1 MTTSQNLRTAG
12 SDCLHIFPC
21 RPELYSCGSAPYR
34 PAMTVQPT
42 QAILIVDFGSQ
53 VTQLIARRIRESGVY
68 CEIAPFNAAE
78 EAFRRLDP
86 KGVVFSGGPASVTEA
101 ESPRAPELLFESGV
115 PLLAICYGQQTLHA
129 QLGGKVIAS
138 DQREFGRAFID
149 IVAPSALFDGLW
161 SVGEKHQVWM
171 SHGDRVETLAAG
183 FEVVARSEGAP
194 FAIATNERAKRYS
207 LMFHPEVVHTPDGG
221 KLLANFVRH
230 VCGCAGDWTMAS
242 FKEAKIAD
250 IREQVGKGKV
260 ICGLSGGVDSAVAAV
275 LIHEAIGDQLT
286 CVFVDHGL
294 MRANEAEQV
303 VSLFRNSYNIPLV
316 HVDASRDFLNGL
328 DGVTEPE
335 AKRKFIGAEFIS
347 VFEAEAKKIGGADFL
362 AQGTLYPD
370 VIESVSFT
378 GGPSVTIKSHHNVG
392 GLPERMNMELVEP
405 LRELFKDEVRELG
418 RELGLPDAFVRR
430 HPFPGPGLAIRIPGE
445 VTLEKCE
452 ILRKADSIYLEE
464 IRNAGLYDAIW
475 QAFAVLL
482 PVRTVGVMGDYRT
495 YDFVCALRAVT
506 SLDGMTADIYPF
518 DATFLSRVATRIV
531 NEVQGINRVVYD
543 YTSKPPGTIEWE

>member
-1 MTTSQNLRTAG
+1 MT
-12 SDCLHIFPC
+12 
-21 RPELYSCGSAPYR
+21 SAD
-34 PAMTVQPT
+34 T
-42 QAILIVDFGSQ
+42 ILIVDFGSQ
-53 VTQLIARRIRESGVY
+53 VTQLIARRIREAGVY
-68 CEIAPFNAAE
+68 SEIAPFNAAE
-78 EAFRRLDP
+78 EAFERLRP
-86 KGVVFSGGPASVTEA
+86 KGVIFSGGPASVTEA
-101 ESPRAPELLFESGV
+101 GSPRAPQSMFDSGV

-129 QLGGKVIAS
+129 QLGGKVVSS

-161 SVGEKHQVWM
+161 RVGEKHQVWM
-171 SHGDRVETLAAG
+171 SHGDRVEELAPG

-194 FAIATNERAKRYS
+194 FAIATNEEARRYS
-207 LMFHPEVVHTPDGG
+207 LMFHPEVVHTPDGA

-242 FKEAKIAD
+242 FKDAKIAD
-250 IREQVGKGKV
+250 IREQVGGGRV

-275 LIHEAIGDQLT
+275 LIHEAIGEQLT

-294 MRANEAEQV
+294 MRQGEAEQV
-303 VSLFRNSYNIPLV
+303 VSLFRGSYNIPLV
-316 HVDASRDFLNGL
+316 HVDASQDFLKGL
-328 DGVTEPE
+328 DGVSDPE
-335 AKRKFIGAEFIS
+335 AKRKFIGGEFIN

-392 GLPERMNMELVEP
+392 GLPERMNMKLVEP

-418 RELGLPDAFVRR
+418 RELGLPDVFVGR

-445 VTLEKCE
+445 VTKERCD
-452 ILRKADSIYLEE
+452 ILRKADAIYLEE

-495 YDFVCALRAVT
+495 YDSVCALRAVT
-506 SLDGMTADIYPF
+506 SVDGMTADIYPF
-518 DATFLSRVATRIV
+518 DAAFLSRCATRII
-531 NEVQGINRVVYD
+531 NEVKGINRVVYD